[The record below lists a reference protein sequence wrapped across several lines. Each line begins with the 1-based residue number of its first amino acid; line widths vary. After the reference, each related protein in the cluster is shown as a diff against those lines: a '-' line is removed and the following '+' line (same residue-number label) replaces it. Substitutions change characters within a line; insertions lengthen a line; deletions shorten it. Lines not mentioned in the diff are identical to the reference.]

1 MSDYKK
7 VLENKLKEGNIKCP
21 DCNCKNIGI
30 DNWDMFKGERD
41 WFYYCEECDVTFVI
55 K

>member
-7 VLENKLKEGNIKCP
+7 ALENKLKEGNIKCP

-30 DNWDMFKGERD
+30 DKLKK
-41 WFYYCEECDVTFVI
+41 VI
-55 K
+55 LDFGMPQAQM